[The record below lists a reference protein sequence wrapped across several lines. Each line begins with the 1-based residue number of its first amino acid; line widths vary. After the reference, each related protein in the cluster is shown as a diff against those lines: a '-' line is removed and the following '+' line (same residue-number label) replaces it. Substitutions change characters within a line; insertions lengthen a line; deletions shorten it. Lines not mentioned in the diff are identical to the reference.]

1 MFAQFN
7 SYESPNTPI
16 PSNSSNSS
24 NSPNVP
30 VPVDIKDDVVSII
43 YSVVNNK
50 QHTLYNFNDKNI
62 SYVIPFTSNLN
73 VFKEQVKLNLFD
85 QMQMNDDN
93 NEKKYIET
101 IVCDNM
107 FYSIINKEDD
117 ILKLNIDI
125 FKYNYDMLTFLKKI
139 YPECGFLFIKT
150 TKKNV
155 EILVSQDLI
164 NNELF
169 IPFVSLIE
177 LNKLERYLYDISNKT
192 KRLYLTPTLI
202 YTAQGELCKINDSHD
217 SSTIHKNLEPM
228 NFVDFDLKNAEK
240 ILLNASIGFHGLNQN
255 QISKFEKIVK
265 EGYDDSFEKYMSDAE
280 KERKNAYEFL
290 QTIKTKEY
298 FKSKI
303 IDINKSL
310 SRLGIFNRL
319 GRVGTIGLPD
329 RVGLLGRRGG
339 ERRKIAVSN
348 GVVKYDDHITDDTDY
363 TDYTDDTDDNMN
375 DDIGKN
381 DKNDKKIDG
390 IDDETFTIEFNNF
403 LKLMFDV
410 NKILKIK
417 DKKALNK
424 PILSTFDVNK
434 YLENTY
440 GIVKQK
446 DSIVKFFVNLFKSN
460 TDNKLY
466 MFNVSASFKP
476 EDIKL

>member
-290 QTIKTKEY
+290 QTIKTKED

-348 GVVKYDDHITDDTDY
+348 GVVKYDD
-363 TDYTDDTDDNMN
+363 TDDNIN
-375 DDIGKN
+375 D
-381 DKNDKKIDG
+381 DKKIDE

-446 DSIVKFFVNLFKSN
+446 DSIVKAFVNLFKSN
-460 TDNKLY
+460 TDDKLY
-466 MFNVSASFKP
+466 MFNVSNKIKP